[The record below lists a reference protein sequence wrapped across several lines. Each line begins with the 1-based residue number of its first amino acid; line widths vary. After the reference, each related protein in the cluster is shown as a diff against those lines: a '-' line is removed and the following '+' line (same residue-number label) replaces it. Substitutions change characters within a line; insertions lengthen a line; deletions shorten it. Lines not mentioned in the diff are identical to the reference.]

1 VDQPRL
7 KIVLVVLMRGN
18 TFAVRGPIAAGIAG
32 RIYHQLHADEYFTKQ
47 ATDSSVETVATQSG
61 K

>member
-1 VDQPRL
+1 
-7 KIVLVVLMRGN
+7 M
-18 TFAVRGPIAAGIAG
+18 AAGIAG

-47 ATDSSVETVATQSG
+47 VTDSSIATVTTQSA